1 MVISANQF
9 PANRV
14 FEYSRKGATNDMD
27 TTIEYIEI
35 KGGNECV
42 DDVDYV
48 SGEGVEGD
56 ADGGGGKQKSKSS
69 M

>member
-1 MVISANQF
+1 MVSSANQF
-9 PANRV
+9 PTNRV
-14 FEYSRKGATNDMD
+14 FKYSWKGATNDMD
-27 TTIEYIEI
+27 ATIKYIEM

-42 DDVDYV
+42 DYVDYV

-56 ADGGGGKQKSKSS
+56 ADGGGGKQKNKSC

>member
-1 MVISANQF
+1 MVSSANQF

-14 FEYSRKGATNDMD
+14 LKYSWKGATNDMD
-27 TTIEYIEI
+27 ATIEYIKM